1 MQDNNI
7 SSQEPWQ
14 EEPSRALAERT
25 GSALNPY
32 VSESRLDHQ
41 EGDEGDLSVVDLWRV
56 LVKRRWTIFTF
67 FLIVL
72 TSVVTATFLM
82 TPTYRASL
90 TLQIEREPAKVLE
103 FQAVTPNESENS
115 GDFYQTQ
122 YELLRS
128 RSLAK
133 RVVDQLD
140 LAKHPLF
147 TNTDEPSFWQS
158 LTGLFSSATPSSQS
172 LNNNADI
179 VERFLT
185 SLAIEPVRNSRLVK
199 VHFTS
204 PDSDLAAQ
212 VVNAFA
218 DAFINMNLER
228 RFEASSY
235 AKDFLSDRLQQIKA
249 KLEDSEQQ
257 LVKFARQE
265 QIINIDERKTVNLQV
280 LQQLADA
287 LTKAEEERIRQE
299 ALYLQVRQTS
309 GGSTLSSVLQS
320 PVIQEFKNIQAKLEA
335 EYQDNLRLY
344 KPAYPKMRQLQGQIG
359 ELQRKISQE
368 MGNIRESIKVDYRT
382 SKANEDLLRQKLEQ
396 VKSEVMGLQDRSI
409 QYNILKREV
418 DTNRQFYD
426 GLLQRYKEIGVAGGV
441 GANNI
446 SIIDRAEIP
455 GFPFKP
461 NLQINALLAM
471 LFGLLGGIGL
481 AFLIEHLDD
490 TVKLP
495 EDVERILNLPVL
507 GIIPSVREPRGREQM
522 EQSLYLTAQTDPR
535 SAFAE
540 AYRSVRT
547 ALQFSTPEGAPR
559 ILLVTSSVAGEGKS
573 TTSLSLAIHFA
584 QASKKV
590 LLIDADLRNPSL
602 HQELNM
608 DNGFGLTNYLA
619 GNVKPVDIAKS
630 APIENLENL
639 FVVTAGTLPPN
650 PAELLSTPKMMT
662 FLSLAAKKFDQV
674 IVDGPPVLG
683 LADAL
688 ILGNLCDATLLI
700 IEANGTR
707 RGAVQGSLKR
717 LRSSRTRVLGGILT
731 KLEADSHAYG
741 YQQSYYYYH
750 EADESPKRLLS

>member
-7 SSQEPWQ
+7 SLQDSWQEP
-14 EEPSRALAERT
+14 SNKALAERSNST
-25 GSALNPY
+25 PSPY
-32 VSESRLDHQ
+32 LAEPRLDPQ
-41 EGDEGDLSVVDLWRV
+41 EAEDGDLSLADLWRV

-67 FLIVL
+67 LLIVL

-90 TLQIEREPAKVLE
+90 TLQIEREPAKVLD
-103 FQAVTPNESENS
+103 FQTVTPNESENS

-133 RVVDQLD
+133 RVVDQLN
-140 LAKHPLF
+140 LTQHPLF
-147 TNTDEPSFWQS
+147 ATHNETSFLGS
-158 LTGLFSSATPSSQS
+158 LTGWF
-172 LNNNADI
+172 NNASEAEKSQPADNNDV
-179 VERFLT
+179 VERFLG
-185 SLAIEPVRNSRLVK
+185 SLSIEPIRNSRLVK

-204 PDSDLAAQ
+204 PDSEVAAQ
-212 VVNAFA
+212 IVNAFA
-218 DAFINMNLER
+218 DVFINMNLER

-235 AKDFLSDRLQQIKA
+235 AKEFLSDRLQQIKA
-249 KLEDSEQQ
+249 KLEDSERQ
-257 LVKFARQE
+257 LVQFARQE
-265 QIINIDERKTVNLQV
+265 QIINIDDRKTINLQT
-280 LQQLADA
+280 LQQLTDA
-287 LTKAEEERIRQE
+287 LAKAEEERIRQE
-299 ALYLQVRQTS
+299 ALYLQARQN
-309 GGSTLSSVLQS
+309 GGSILSPVLQS

-344 KPAYPKMRQLQGQIG
+344 KPAYPKMRQLQGQIN

-368 MGNIRESIKVDYRT
+368 MVNIQEAIRVDYRT
-382 SKANEDLLRQKLEQ
+382 AKANEDLLRQKLEE

-446 SIIDRAEIP
+446 SIIDRAETP
-455 GFPFKP
+455 AFPFKP
-461 NLQINALLAM
+461 NLQINALLAL

-481 AFLIEHLDD
+481 AFLVEHLDD

-495 EDVERILNLPVL
+495 EDVERLLNIPVL
-507 GIIPSVREPRGREQM
+507 GIIPSVRETRGREYP

-547 ALQFSTPEGAPR
+547 ALQFSTPEGAPKT
-559 ILLVTSSVAGEGKS
+559 LLVTSSVAGEGKS

-602 HQELNM
+602 HHELNI
-608 DNGFGLTNYLA
+608 DNSCGLTNYLA
-619 GNVKPVDIAKS
+619 GNAKPVEIAKQ

-639 FVVTAGTLPPN
+639 FVVSAGTLPPN

-662 FLSLAAKKFDQV
+662 FLSLAAKKFDQI

-688 ILGNLCDATLLI
+688 ILGNLSDATLLV

-707 RGAVQGSLKR
+707 RGAVQGSIKR

-741 YQQSYYYYH
+741 YQQSYYYYDG
-750 EADESPKRLLS
+750 ADDSPKRLPS